1 MNTRETIERLNNR
14 LNSLY
19 NEREEIKLDLELA
32 EGKADHSAM
41 ELIEEQI
48 YELNHSI
55 LELENQLK
63 DAEVEHLEEMRMAI

>member
-1 MNTRETIERLNNR
+1 MKTQDTIERLNNR

-19 NEREEIKLDLELA
+19 DEREELKLDLELA
-32 EGKADHSAM
+32 EGKADHSAI

>member
-19 NEREEIKLDLELA
+19 NEREEFKLDLELA

>member
-19 NEREEIKLDLELA
+19 NEREEFKLDLELA

-63 DAEVEHLEEMRMAI
+63 DAEVEHLEDMRMAI

>member
-1 MNTRETIERLNNR
+1 MKTQDTIERLNNR

-19 NEREEIKLDLELA
+19 DEREELKLDLELA
-32 EGKADHSAM
+32 EGKADHSAI

-48 YELNHSI
+48 YELNHSV

-63 DAEVEHLEEMRMAI
+63 DAEVEHLEEMRMAK

>member
-1 MNTRETIERLNNR
+1 MNTRDTIERLNNR

-19 NEREEIKLDLELA
+19 NEREEFKLDLELA

>member
-1 MNTRETIERLNNR
+1 MKTQETIERLNNR

-19 NEREEIKLDLELA
+19 DEREELKLDLELA

>member
-1 MNTRETIERLNNR
+1 MKTQDTIERLNNR

-19 NEREEIKLDLELA
+19 DEREELKLDLELA
-32 EGKADHSAM
+32 EGKADHSAI

-48 YELNHSI
+48 YELNHSV

>member
-1 MNTRETIERLNNR
+1 MNARETIERLNNR

-19 NEREEIKLDLELA
+19 NEREEFKLDLELA

>member
-1 MNTRETIERLNNR
+1 MTKTDTIERLNNR

-19 NEREEIKLDLELA
+19 DEREELKLDLELA
-32 EGKADHSAM
+32 EGKADHSAI
-41 ELIEEQI
+41 ELIEEQM

>member
-1 MNTRETIERLNNR
+1 MKTQETIERLNNR

-19 NEREEIKLDLELA
+19 DEREEFKLDLELA

>member
-19 NEREEIKLDLELA
+19 NEREEFKLDLELA

-63 DAEVEHLEEMRMAI
+63 EIGRAHV